1 MGIAL
6 EMCEVF
12 SEFNTLV
19 SLELEQTVTKAF
31 FTYSEINVLVSRDF
45 FINFENIRSNSVSS
59 CLLSLFESSFTTT
72 SALLLSVDRRLSE
85 SLITSGIIILVV
97 LVFNS

>member
-6 EMCEVF
+6 ETCEVF

-59 CLLSLFESSFTTT
+59 CLLSLIDSSFTTT
-72 SALLLSVDRRLSE
+72 SALLLSVDLRLSE

>member
-1 MGIAL
+1 MIGIAL

-45 FINFENIRSNSVSS
+45 FINFENIRSN
-59 CLLSLFESSFTTT
+59 
-72 SALLLSVDRRLSE
+72 
-85 SLITSGIIILVV
+85 
-97 LVFNS
+97 